1 VSKAFVDKDGKIFAA
16 FDRFEFETQ
25 IMSCWGVTT
34 DIKDLSEEV
43 LEGDLT
49 KDQITNV
56 LIGIEQL
63 YNIRFE
69 KLFRQFE
76 QLLREH
82 ARTLDKLPEVDK
94 VD

>member
-1 VSKAFVDKDGKIFAA
+1 MKKFNR
-16 FDRFEFETQ
+16 FDFEQQ
-25 IMSCWGVTT
+25 IMACWGITT
-34 DIKDLSEEV
+34 DLKDLSEEV
-43 LEGDLT
+43 LEGDLS

-76 QLLREH
+76 QLVREH